1 MTHTLVTAVVFDL
14 DGTLVDTMASAPQV
28 YANTIHFL
36 GGPDVSASDVVAIW
50 HIGSA
55 AAVLHYFL
63 QRPISPAD
71 MECYHHHYEAAISN
85 VRPFRGIVPMLNG
98 LSRQGYHLGIFT
110 GATKQAALHVL
121 SATGLQR
128 YFGAVVGGDEV
139 SAPKP
144 ASVGLQLACRYLGIA
159 PQLTAYVGDTAM
171 DLACARG
178 AGSVAIHARWSASS
192 GGIPGNHLIARHPS
206 DIPRLLTAA
215 P

>member
-1 MTHTLVTAVVFDL
+1 MKHTLVKAVVFDL

-28 YANTIHFL
+28 YADTIHFL

-50 HIGSA
+50 HMGHA

-63 QRPISPAD
+63 RRPISPAD
-71 MECYHHHYEAAISN
+71 MDCYHRRFEAAMSS
-85 VRPFRGIVPMLNG
+85 VRPFRGIVPMLTA

-110 GATKQAALHVL
+110 GATKQASLHIL
-121 SATGLQR
+121 IATRLQR
-128 YFGAVVGGDEV
+128 YFRTVVGGDEV

-192 GGIPGNHLIARHPS
+192 SELAGNDLIARHPS
-206 DIPRLLTAA
+206 DIPRLLKGV